1 MQAADEG
8 LVVGVEMLLYSK
20 TIMTSKSLKC
30 QRMYDMLVIV
40 FLENVF
46 PLMTASVFV
55 SVNESIISHLVIVLN
70 LQGSQSF
77 TQMVPK
83 VITSHCAEIKL

>member
-1 MQAADEG
+1 
-8 LVVGVEMLLYSK
+8 
-20 TIMTSKSLKC
+20 MTCKSLKC
-30 QRMYDMLVIV
+30 QRLYDMLVIV

-83 VITSHCAEIKL
+83 VIASPCAEIKL